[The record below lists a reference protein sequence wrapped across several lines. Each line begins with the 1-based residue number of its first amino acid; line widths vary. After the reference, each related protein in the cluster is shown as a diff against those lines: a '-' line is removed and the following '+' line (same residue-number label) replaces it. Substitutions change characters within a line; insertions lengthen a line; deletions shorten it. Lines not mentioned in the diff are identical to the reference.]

1 MTYTLVSA
9 DENLPAGDRRL
20 RVFLGGNCRGRDWR
34 LDFYR
39 RFSSE
44 EIIFFTPKRYIFA
57 DPDMDPVSHAN
68 QVGWERQAIDRADVS
83 VFWLG
88 EGLANQA
95 SRVEIGYALGKGCS
109 TLMGAAEGFLGLEHL
124 SAFSG
129 MVLSTSVEGLMARL
143 TSLVEEHKLKA

>member
-1 MTYTLVSA
+1 MTYTLISA
-9 DENLPAGDRRL
+9 DDNLPASDQRL

-44 EIIFFTPKRYIFA
+44 DIIFITPKRDSFA

-83 VFWLG
+83 LFWLG
-88 EGLANQA
+88 EGLSNQA
-95 SRVEIGYALGKGCS
+95 SRVEIGYALGKGCT
-109 TLMGAAEGFLGLEHL
+109 TLVGAAEGFLGLEHL

-129 MVLSTSVEGLMARL
+129 MVLSSSVEGLMARL
-143 TSLVEEHKLKA
+143 GSLLEEKKLKG